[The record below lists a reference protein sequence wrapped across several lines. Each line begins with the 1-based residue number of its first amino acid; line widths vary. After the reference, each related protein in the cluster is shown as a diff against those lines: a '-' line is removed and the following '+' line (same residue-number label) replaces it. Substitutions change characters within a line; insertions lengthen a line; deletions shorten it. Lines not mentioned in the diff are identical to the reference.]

1 VIVTLHYVI
10 VKSQNRKEP
19 SAAGKDMARKKSLL
33 SADIPVTNVKIF

>member
-19 SAAGKDMARKKSLL
+19 SAAGKGMAEKKSLL
-33 SADIPVTNVKIF
+33 SGDIPATNVKMF